1 GQPTLAAL
9 AAGVG
14 GQREVAVPANRIG
27 AHCRRITPDLL
38 PLVNLDQAAIDR
50 IVASVPGGV
59 ANVQDIYPLAPL
71 QGGIL
76 YHHLT
81 TEGDPYVLQAQ
92 LGFAGE
98 AQVQAFASA
107 LQGVIDRHDV
117 LRTSVHWE
125 HLDEPVQVVWRQ
137 ASLGVQQVEVDPRDG
152 DILEQLHRRFDPR
165 HYRLD
170 LGQAPLMRLVYA
182 QDPAHD
188 RWVGVLLRHH
198 LVLDHTSLDV
208 LLEEMRASL
217 AGETAP
223 QTEAVP
229 YRNYVAQARLGLDEQ
244 AHEAFFRE
252 MLADIDEPTLPF
264 GLQDVQGDGRG
275 IGEASLA
282 LDPALSRR
290 LREQARQQGV
300 SAASLMHLGWA
311 QVLGQLARRRD
322 VVFGTV
328 LLGRLQGGEGADRAL
343 GMFINTLPLRV
354 DAGQV
359 GVRDGLKA
367 THARLSQLLSH
378 EHASL
383 ALAQRC
389 SGVDAASPLFSALL
403 NYRHSAPEEAVAGQ
417 LQISPGIQVLRSEER
432 SNYPLVL
439 SVDDRGRDFSLKVLA
454 VESIGA
460 QRICGYM
467 NTLLEQLV
475 QALEQAPGSALEQLS
490 ILPDGERRQLL
501 EGFNANRVDYPRG
514 QTVQGLFEAQV
525 ARNPEAV
532 AVVQGGEQLN
542 YRLLNLRANRLAH
555 HLRKLGVQPDDRV
568 AICMRRSPQMLVG
581 LLAILKAG
589 AGYVPLDPALPAE
602 RLGYLID
609 DSAPVAL
616 LTQGELL
623 AQLPRVNVPVVD
635 LDRCTWQDESSAN
648 PHVTALGPAN
658 LAYVIYTS
666 GSTGLPKG
674 VMVEHRT
681 LENLV
686 HWHCD
691 AFELEQ
697 GRHTSSVAGV
707 GFDAMAWEV

>member
-1 GQPTLAAL
+1 
-9 AAGVG
+9 
-14 GQREVAVPANRIG
+14 
-27 AHCRRITPDLL
+27 
-38 PLVNLDQAAIDR
+38 
-50 IVASVPGGV
+50 
-59 ANVQDIYPLAPL
+59 YPLAPL

-300 SAASLMHLGWA
+300 
-311 QVLGQLARRRD
+311 
-322 VVFGTV
+322 
-328 LLGRLQGGEGADRAL
+328 
-343 GMFINTLPLRV
+343 
-354 DAGQV
+354 
-359 GVRDGLKA
+359 
-367 THARLSQLLSH
+367 
-378 EHASL
+378 
-383 ALAQRC
+383 
-389 SGVDAASPLFSALL
+389 
-403 NYRHSAPEEAVAGQ
+403 
-417 LQISPGIQVLRSEER
+417 
-432 SNYPLVL
+432 
-439 SVDDRGRDFSLKVLA
+439 
-454 VESIGA
+454 
-460 QRICGYM
+460 
-467 NTLLEQLV
+467 
-475 QALEQAPGSALEQLS
+475 
-490 ILPDGERRQLL
+490 
-501 EGFNANRVDYPRG
+501 
-514 QTVQGLFEAQV
+514 
-525 ARNPEAV
+525 
-532 AVVQGGEQLN
+532 
-542 YRLLNLRANRLAH
+542 
-555 HLRKLGVQPDDRV
+555 
-568 AICMRRSPQMLVG
+568 
-581 LLAILKAG
+581 
-589 AGYVPLDPALPAE
+589 
-602 RLGYLID
+602 
-609 DSAPVAL
+609 
-616 LTQGELL
+616 
-623 AQLPRVNVPVVD
+623 
-635 LDRCTWQDESSAN
+635 
-648 PHVTALGPAN
+648 
-658 LAYVIYTS
+658 
-666 GSTGLPKG
+666 
-674 VMVEHRT
+674 
-681 LENLV
+681 
-686 HWHCD
+686 
-691 AFELEQ
+691 
-697 GRHTSSVAGV
+697 
-707 GFDAMAWEV
+707 